1 MNLGQHITQYINA
14 RKKHTEGYKFLYDS
28 LKDSITNNTNTNNPK
43 PLFIGKI
50 GANELIII
58 YQAIQIQYGQ
68 MTDFSMDMKRSGS
81 DEAGIHPNTKEGFM
95 NFGNNA

>member
-1 MNLGQHITQYINA
+1 MYVYKICSYKYYQKYLFLLSSIQIVLKNCSVQIFICI
-14 RKKHTEGYKFLYDS
+14 HTN
-28 LKDSITNNTNTNNPK
+28 TNTNYYSVYNTNTNNPK

-68 MTDFSMDMKRSGS
+68 MTIWP
-81 DEAGIHPNTKEGFM
+81 AL
-95 NFGNNA
+95 